1 MSSPVNPT
9 RSRFEADT
17 CPNLVILVSIH
28 AHIFRQRIFLRF
40 LFFLLPLPASSLI
53 PILVN
58 TLVFMKIVRC
68 SEVQR
73 GAAR

>member
-1 MSSPVNPT
+1 MFSPVNPR
-9 RSRFEADT
+9 RSRFEADA

-28 AHIFRQRIFLRF
+28 AHIFRQRIFLRL
-40 LFFLLPLPASSLI
+40 LFILLPLPASSLI

-68 SEVQR
+68 SEVQL
-73 GAAR
+73 GAAG